1 MACLPGSTTSA
12 LAFIYTGR
20 GGRTRTRDR
29 RFWRPLLYQTE
40 LHPCIAVSSTPGASR
55 THDTRF
61 RKPLLYPLSYRGPNG
76 DRGIRTPDLCD
87 ANAALSQ
94 LSYIPR
100 TETGRHS
107 NTSFGKLDSNGSVIT
122 MSRNPGSATPPARE
136 NRRTRH
142 RPPRYSSWRWAGI
155 MSRQYRR
162 QGAT

>member
-12 LAFIYTGR
+12 IAFIYTGR

-40 LHPCIAVSSTPGASR
+40 LHPCNAMSSTPGASR

-100 TETGRHS
+100 TQ
-107 NTSFGKLDSNGSVIT
+107 TSPGSKAFFGKLDSNGFVIA
-122 MSRNPGSATPPARE
+122 MSRNPGDTTPPPK
-136 NRRTRH
+136 RTGE
-142 RPPRYSSWRWAGI
+142 PTI
-155 MSRQYRR
+155 
-162 QGAT
+162 

>member
-12 LAFIYTGR
+12 IAFIDTGR

-40 LHPCIAVSSTPGASR
+40 LHPCTTLSSTPGASR

-61 RKPLLYPLSYRGPNG
+61 RKPLLYPLSYRGTNG

-94 LSYIPR
+94 LSYIPKI
-100 TETGRHS
+100 TLGRRS
-107 NTSFGKLDSNGSVIT
+107 RPSFGKLDFNGSMIV
-122 MSRNPGSATPPARE
+122 MSRKHHTASNCTGRFGQHIIQAR
-136 NRRTRH
+136 
-142 RPPRYSSWRWAGI
+142 SGRWLT
-155 MSRQYRR
+155 SETYV
-162 QGAT
+162 